1 MIFYFHI
8 LKENFTIKTIYLP
21 QRWRNHPAMALK
33 EARATP
39 KAVALDAD
47 LLKTNYLVRYQTGS
61 LTKIKTG
68 IFKDQGR
75 SSMPAFLGLCPMP
88 QNFWLLF
95 LNGVP
100 GYYRL
105 LLLGSYIASHVYLAS
120 LTQMSGKCCSV
131 GRTTLQL
138 IHKEIVHKKLS
149 IFPPSYWDQINTKL
163 ASFCRII
170 SITGFSK

>member
-1 MIFYFHI
+1 MLNLCSAIPRNVIDACFLQVCNYEYIPTVIVLKHLSKKKSIFAIIYYFHI
-8 LKENFTIKTIYLP
+8 LKENFTIKIKYVP
-21 QRWRNHPAMALK
+21 QRWRNHPVMALK

-95 LNGVP
+95 SEWGS
-100 GYYRL
+100 GL
-105 LLLGSYIASHVYLAS
+105 L
-120 LTQMSGKCCSV
+120 SV
-131 GRTTLQL
+131 
-138 IHKEIVHKKLS
+138 IIV
-149 IFPPSYWDQINTKL
+149 
-163 ASFCRII
+163 R
-170 SITGFSK
+170 